1 MKEKSGIKTLEAR
14 IATKEGKF
22 NVVPLTGK
30 PKPPTV
36 NHQQIIASVINSMQK
51 KMFKRM
57 SSHESQVTST
67 PS

>member
-14 IATKEGKF
+14 IATKEGTF
-22 NVVPLTGK
+22 NVVPLTENQK
-30 PKPPTV
+30 TPTV

-51 KMFKRM
+51 RIFKRM

>member
-30 PKPPTV
+30 PK
-36 NHQQIIASVINSMQK
+36 NSNSQSSTDNSKRHKKHAKKNVQK
-51 KMFKRM
+51 N
-57 SSHESQVTST
+57 V
-67 PS
+67 

>member
-14 IATKEGKF
+14 ITTKEGKF
-22 NVVPLTGK
+22 NVVPLTENRK
-30 PKPPTV
+30 APTV
-36 NHQQIIASVINSMQK
+36 NHQQIKASVINSMQK
-51 KMFKRM
+51 RMFKRM